1 MSSPAPA
8 PAAGAAPRRDG
19 ARAALL
25 RNANFQWLLR
35 GGVVSMLGDQLTMIA
50 LPWLV
55 YRLTGDTVALGLVI
69 ALMSIPRAVFILI
82 GGALVDRHSPKRVLM
97 LSKYANAALL
107 ALLTALVLSRQ
118 GDHTVALGASLSLTV
133 AMTPHLTL
141 MAIYALA
148 FGIGLAQAF
157 GIPSGTSIMPQAIA
171 PEHLQAANGM
181 LMGLRQL
188 SMLAGPLLAAGL
200 LAVGGAQAVAAGATA
215 GQPLVADAPGLALA
229 FGLDCLSFLVSAWT
243 LSKVRLTGTGSAHG
257 ATALSSTPAPA
268 MASASDPASYPASTP
283 APVPVLRAVGDG
295 LRMVWRDVPLRTC
308 FIYWGTVS
316 LFIGGSM
323 QVALPVLAGA
333 LHGASTLGL
342 LMGVHGAGTLLGMA
356 AAAIGGAR
364 MRRLGVG
371 AGVGFGTL
379 ILLIDGA
386 VGLLVMPLGAVS
398 AVWQAAL
405 LMLAVGV
412 LAGFMQ
418 IKVFTWIQRRVPP
431 HMMGRAMSIF
441 MFIFMG
447 LAPLSAGATGWLLT
461 KISLSQLF
469 VGGGMILVLCAAL
482 AYLLTPMRRVTAND
496 AATQAPR

>member
-1 MSSPAPA
+1 MSTTFEPTPQ
-8 PAAGAAPRRDG
+8 PPPPRN
-19 ARAALL
+19 ALL
-25 RNANFQWLLR
+25 RDPNFQWLLR
-35 GGVVSMLGDQLTMIA
+35 GGVISMVGDQLTMIA

-55 YRLTGDTVALGLVI
+55 FKLTGDTLALGLVI
-69 ALMSIPRAVFILI
+69 ALMSVPRAVFILV

-107 ALLTALVLSRQ
+107 AILTLLVL
-118 GDHTVALGASLSLTV
+118 DHQPAHTLALGGAVSLTV
-133 AMTPHLTL
+133 VMTPHLTL

-148 FGIGLAQAF
+148 FCIGLAQAF
-157 GIPSGTSIMPQAIA
+157 GIPSGTSIMPLAIA
-171 PEHLQAANGM
+171 PERLQAANGM

-188 SMLAGPLLAAGL
+188 SMLVGPLLAAGL
-200 LAVGGAQAVAAGATA
+200 LAIGGHGGAGGGGAGVESGAAAAAPGAM
-215 GQPLVADAPGLALA
+215 VADARGLALA

-243 LSKVRLTGTGSAHG
+243 LSKVRLQA
-257 ATALSSTPAPA
+257 APEPAAAPA
-268 MASASDPASYPASTP
+268 
-283 APVPVLRAVGDG
+283 PVLRAVGAG
-295 LRMVWRDVPLRTC
+295 LAMVWRDVPLRTC

-316 LFIGGSM
+316 LFIGGTM

-342 LMGVHGAGTLLGMA
+342 LMGVHGAGTLLGMGA
-356 AAAIGGAR
+356 ASIGR
-364 MRRLGVG
+364 
-371 AGVGFGTL
+371 AGPRFATFGTL

-386 VGLLVMPLGAVS
+386 VGLLVMPLGAVD

-418 IKVFTWIQRRVPP
+418 INVFTWIQRRVPP

-447 LAPLSAGATGWLLT
+447 LAPLSAGATGWILT
-461 KISLSQLF
+461 IIPLSQLF

-482 AYLLTPMRRVTAND
+482 AYVFTPMRRITSN
-496 AATQAPR
+496 PR